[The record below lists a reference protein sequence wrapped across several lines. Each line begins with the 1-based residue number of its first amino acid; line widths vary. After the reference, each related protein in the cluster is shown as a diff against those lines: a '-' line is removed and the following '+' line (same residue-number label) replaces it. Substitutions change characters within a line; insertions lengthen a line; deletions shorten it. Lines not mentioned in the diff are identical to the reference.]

1 MALQNL
7 ISRPGS
13 IPALTSRSL
22 SSLCLTAILLLTAPT
37 SWAQETTTL
46 SQYGDW
52 VTAVAFSP
60 DGNVLASAGGESLQY
75 RPGSV
80 RLWDVSS
87 GKQLA
92 ALEGH
97 KTNVWSIA
105 FSPDG
110 KRLISSG
117 YDGIVIIWDIA
128 TKKSVATLEKHKS
141 WCRAVSFA
149 PDGANFATAGEDGTV
164 VIWSADGKEVK
175 EFKAH
180 EASIYAVTFTPDG
193 KSLATASSD
202 KTVKFWNW
210 QEGKETGKL
219 SGHTDAVWAV
229 AFSSDGATVATA
241 GADRSLRL
249 WTSTGDA
256 IVSVHAGKNWVT
268 DVAFSADGK
277 SLATASHD
285 RTVRIWNVQKIVASA
300 GPLNEANGK
309 ITQSEQA
316 IVDGEKKIAEIKK
329 SKDALSTKVA
339 AVDALIAAKKE
350 DPKVATA
357 QEALDKDKENKDL
370 QKKLAAAK
378 AAQKKA
384 LDNSNAKI
392 KALAGDKEFAAVL
405 KTLQAASTEDVE
417 KKKAEISTPLA
428 DFDKQ
433 SKASEDAK
441 QAAEKTLADSRVLIR
456 ELSQKQAVSVG
467 SYKSSVWSVAFSPNG
482 KQLATGS
489 HRSNYAEDKTTL
501 RVYEIAG
508 SKRLFPPPMEEKP
521 KSGE

>member
-1 MALQNL
+1 MTVQNL
-7 ISRPGS
+7 VSRPGA
-13 IPALTSRSL
+13 IAGFKRRSL
-22 SSLCLTAILLLTAPT
+22 FTACLLATLLVTAPT
-37 SWAQETTTL
+37 GWAQETTTL

-60 DGNVLASAGGESLQY
+60 DGKVLASAGGESLQY

-92 ALEGH
+92 SLEGH

-117 YDGIVIIWDIA
+117 YDGTVFIWDIA
-128 TKKSVATLEKHKS
+128 AKKSVATLEKHKS

-175 EFKAH
+175 ELKAH
-180 EASIYAVTFTPDG
+180 ESSIYAITFSPDG
-193 KSLATASSD
+193 KTLATASSD

-219 SGHTDAVWAV
+219 SGHTDAVWSIT
-229 AFSSDGATVATA
+229 FSPDGATVATA
-241 GADRSLRL
+241 SADRSLRL
-249 WTSTGDA
+249 WKSTGEA

-268 DVAFSADGK
+268 DVAFSADGG

-285 RTVRIWNVQKIVASA
+285 RTVRIWNVQKVIASA
-300 GPLNEANGK
+300 GALNEANAK

-316 IVDGEKKIAEIKK
+316 IVEAEKKIAETKK
-329 SKDALSTKVA
+329 SKDALTTKVA
-339 AVDALIAAKKE
+339 AVDALIAAKQE
-350 DPKVATA
+350 DPKVAAA
-357 QEALDKDKENKDL
+357 QAALDKDKENKDL
-370 QKKLAAAK
+370 QKKLADAK

-384 LDNSNAKI
+384 VDASNAKI
-392 KALAGDKEFAAVL
+392 KALAGDKEFSAVL
-405 KTLQAASTEDVE
+405 KTLQAGKLEDVE
-417 KKKAEISTPLA
+417 KKKGEISGPLA
-428 DFDKQ
+428 EFDKQ
-433 SKASEDAK
+433 SKASTDAK
-441 QAAEKTLADSRVLIR
+441 QAAEKTLADSRTSIR
-456 ELSQKQAVSVG
+456 ELSQKQALSVG

-489 HRSNYAEDKTTL
+489 HRANYAEDKTTL

-508 SKRLFPPPMEEKP
+508 SKRLFPPPAVEKP